1 MNMTKLDI
9 LKVLEEAK
17 EFLQYIDDILNKYDD
32 DDAEILSDDLE
43 EIDSWFRE
51 SARKLIAGI
60 VYKLREKR
68 LINDDGTAPE
78 ETTKSE

>member
-1 MNMTKLDI
+1 MTKLDI

>member
-1 MNMTKLDI
+1 VI
-9 LKVLEEAK
+9 LRQRRKIR
-17 EFLQYIDDILNKYDD
+17 FLRQIVDQAAD
-32 DDAEILSDDLE
+32 
-43 EIDSWFRE
+43 E

>member
-1 MNMTKLDI
+1 MTKLDI
-9 LKVLEEAK
+9 LEVLEEAK
-17 EFLQYIDDILNKYDD
+17 EFLQYIDDVLNKYDD

>member
-1 MNMTKLDI
+1 MTKLDI

-60 VYKLREKR
+60 VHKLREKR

>member
-9 LKVLEEAK
+9 LEVLEEAK

-43 EIDSWFRE
+43 EIDSWFRAIE
-51 SARKLIAGI
+51 RVTVL
-60 VYKLREKR
+60 
-68 LINDDGTAPE
+68 
-78 ETTKSE
+78 

>member
-9 LKVLEEAK
+9 LEVLEEAK

-43 EIDSWFRE
+43 EIDSWFR
-51 SARKLIAGI
+51 LIHGFA
-60 VYKLREKR
+60 
-68 LINDDGTAPE
+68 NPHN
-78 ETTKSE
+78 

>member
-1 MNMTKLDI
+1 MTKLDI
-9 LKVLEEAK
+9 LEVLEEAK

>member
-1 MNMTKLDI
+1 MTKLDI

-43 EIDSWFRE
+43 EIDSWLRE